1 MYFGNGTHF
10 IEWNSSFYGLIN
22 NLYSLVFGSLFT
34 SKILVYYIAT
44 IFLFVLLIAFRQY
57 KQERITEINLVIC
70 ISSGSILASHPI
82 ADYHLFLFTIILILI
97 FEYKKSDLQHSTI
110 LILILLLPKFHI
122 ISSVLNIPN
131 ILNAVILCILISQ
144 NIKTDKKN
152 FKSNQFDNS
161 LD

>member
-1 MYFGNGTHF
+1 MCILAMEHIYRMEFF
-10 IEWNSSFYGLIN
+10 FYGLLN

-44 IFLFVLLIAFRQY
+44 IFLFVLLVSFRLY
-57 KQERITEINLVIC
+57 KKEKITEINLVIC
-70 ISSGSILASHPI
+70 ISSVSILDSHPI
-82 ADYHLFLFTIILILI
+82 ADYHLILFTIILILI
-97 FEYKKSDLQHSTI
+97 FQYEKIDLQYSTI

-144 NIKTDKKN
+144 NIKADKK
-152 FKSNQFDNS
+152 
-161 LD
+161 L